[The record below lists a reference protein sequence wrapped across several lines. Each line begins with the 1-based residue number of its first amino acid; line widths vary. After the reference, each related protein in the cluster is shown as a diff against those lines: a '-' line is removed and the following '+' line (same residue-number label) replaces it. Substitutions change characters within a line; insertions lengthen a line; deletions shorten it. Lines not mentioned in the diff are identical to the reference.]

1 MNLNNKYLAVGLSI
15 AAVVVVSYQVF
26 FNKPT
31 KPVRQ
36 PMQDQPMFSQRGKS
50 NQPHPP
56 VATPAPAPP
65 APTTA
70 TPGKQMGDSA
80 QPPPQTDGLTID
92 YHSEILLSRISP
104 DMVESYPR
112 QELPQEFGTTIFSK
126 GEDAPAGKEG
136 PKYQR
141 EVEYKLN
148 AIIIDR
154 TRRIAIINDTIL
166 SVGDMIQGAQVVSIV
181 KSRVVLT
188 IEKKTILLSTNSRIK
203 KVKLIG
209 GKGEN

>member
-31 KPVRQ
+31 ELVRQ
-36 PMQDQPMFSQRGKS
+36 PMKDQPMFSQRGKS

-56 VATPAPAPP
+56 VTTPSPDPAVS
-65 APTTA
+65 
-70 TPGKQMGDSA
+70 PGSREQAGDSF
-80 QPPPQTDGLTID
+80 QPPPDTDGLTID
-92 YHSEILLSRISP
+92 YHSEVLLKRISP
-104 DMVESYPR
+104 DAVQPYPR
-112 QELPQEFGTTIFSK
+112 QELPQEFGSGIFSK
-126 GEDAPAGKEG
+126 KEEASETQEG
-136 PKYQR
+136 PKYKR

-154 TRRIAIINDTIL
+154 KRRIAIINDTIL
-166 SVGDMIQGAQVVSIV
+166 TVGDMIQGAEVVSII

-188 IEKKTILLSTNSRIK
+188 IEKKTVLLSTNSRIK
-203 KVKLIG
+203 KVTLIG